1 LEGKTSLLVFA
12 DSKLPNGFAVR
23 LVILIC
29 EANCVYCKA
38 IHTRNEIPIYN
49 LSEVKTSFIV
59 FTDGNKSKGTAVWF
73 VTLICKAGLNGNFIS
88 YIL

>member
-59 FTDGNKSKGTAVWF
+59 FTDSNLSEEKQALLFLPMVINRRALPF
-73 VTLICKAGLNGNFIS
+73 GL
-88 YIL
+88 LH